1 MRKDSWIKCIDK
13 RSTTWKRVVVA
24 ASLFEGRERDH
35 RKRERE
41 RKLFLPTRIFLHW
54 FIRDLFGREIL
65 ISSERFSS
73 LNNSA
78 QPRVQDFAIYT
89 RDHLRGSKLAVLR
102 MRVKALSAERMP
114 PPGDQ
119 INRDHPLKYFW
130 TIRYATPD
138 IIITSL
144 DTTFRLVG
152 VERSF

>member
-1 MRKDSWIKCIDK
+1 MLLRPLSSKEEKEIIVK
-13 RSTTWKRVVVA
+13 
-24 ASLFEGRERDH
+24 E
-35 RKRERE
+35 RERE
-41 RKLFLPTRIFLHW
+41 NFSFPHGFSSI
-54 FIRDLFGREIL
+54 DLFAICSARREIL

>member
-13 RSTTWKRVVVA
+13 RSTTWKGVVVA
-24 ASLFEGRERDH
+24 GSLSKEE
-35 RKRERE
+35 KEIIVRERE

-78 QPRVQDFAIYT
+78 QPRVQDFALYT

-130 TIRYATPD
+130 TIRYATLD